1 VKYQP
6 ALDGL
11 RAICIALVFLY
22 HCRIG
27 AAPSGFVGVDV
38 FFVLSGYLI
47 THLVCLD
54 VERYGRLRVGTFFLR
69 RARRLLPALW
79 LSLLLAWAVWDRAG
93 AQVPF
98 TRAAVPVLLYVSNWV
113 AAYQGF
119 AALDPLGPTW
129 SLAIEVQ
136 FYLVWPFLVWLLWK
150 RESLRTMA
158 IVGAAA
164 VAIAF
169 ALMRVWVFP
178 YGTPLGAYTST
189 LTRVDVLLTGGILAL
204 LERHR
209 GETDRL
215 ASHAAVAPLAAVA
228 LAGIVWIGWWNRG
241 HAVFHHGIF
250 TLVAVLSATVI
261 ARVSAA
267 PQGWISRVLQLP
279 PLVALGK
286 RSYGIYLYH
295 YPIIQLTDA
304 YRGASWLSEPLLF
317 GLRLAAVLVIS
328 WVSFRFVEEPIR
340 RWRWAPPQP
349 SPSSARSERA
359 D

>member
-1 VKYQP
+1 VRYQP

-54 VERYGRLRVGTFFLR
+54 VERYGHLRVGTFFAR

-79 LSLLLAWAVWDRAG
+79 LSVLLAWAVWAPAG
-93 AQVPF
+93 GQVPF
-98 TRAAVPVLLYVSNWV
+98 VRAAVPVLLYVSNWV
-113 AAYQGF
+113 AAYRGF
-119 AALDPLGPTW
+119 AVLDPLGPTW

-136 FYLVWPFLVWLLWK
+136 FYLVWPFLVWWLWT

-158 IVGAAA
+158 IIGTVATAA
-164 VAIAF
+164 AF

-178 YGTPLGAYTST
+178 YGTPLGAYSST
-189 LTRVDVLLTGGILAL
+189 LTRVDVLLVGAALAM

-209 GETDRL
+209 PR
-215 ASHAAVAPLAAVA
+215 
-228 LAGIVWIGWWNRG
+228 LAGIARHPAFVSLAGVGLLGLIWIAWGRRG
-241 HAVFHHGIF
+241 HAVFHSGIF
-250 TLVAVLSATVI
+250 TVVAVSSAVVIAQVSAVPEGWI
-261 ARVSAA
+261 ARVLA
-267 PQGWISRVLQLP
+267 LP
-279 PLVALGK
+279 PLVAIGK

-295 YPIIQLTDA
+295 YPIIQLTDP
-304 YRGASWLSEPLLF
+304 YRGGFWLAEPLVLA
-317 GLRLAAVLVIS
+317 LRLGAVLAVA
-328 WVSFRFVEEPIR
+328 WLSFRFVEEPIR
-340 RWRWAPPQP
+340 RWRGSAPA
-349 SPSSARSERA
+349 SPPPA
-359 D
+359 DVSIGG